1 MESTL
6 KMILV
11 SPMVN
16 IELLTLNECSN
27 CRLCCSALG
36 RIART
41 VLFFFFSTN
50 TQNTEFCSF
59 AGAVVVANVDVKS
72 LLAASSA
79 RFNRIVHAFDCRVEC
94 SLQESKQYRRLVESL
109 QIIVQFVLIKTR
121 LRL

>member
-1 MESTL
+1 MFKLSSL
-6 KMILV
+6 RAA
-11 SPMVN
+11 
-16 IELLTLNECSN
+16 LLL
-27 CRLCCSALG
+27 A
-36 RIART
+36 
-41 VLFFFFSTN
+41 VLLAQFCFFFSTN